1 MKDECASVSTEQDC
15 CVTLVCIWFE
25 CTGLWFKH
33 LTLLH
38 CILTDSSVSGFSVQ
52 LYFHLLS
59 LTVRQSHPFFFIDN
73 RFSEMSKLLFLF
85 FLRTCYCSTTPQ
97 AAPLLSLALQALFF
111 FFFQVGL
118 SFSTCSEKSF
128 NFTSLETVLAL
139 LRIKGGTELN
149 WTELTPSFQLSINSE
164 FSALRH
170 LLKIAAVHR
179 GQRFSQGVEHCMCEK
194 QYFIWYS
201 SDRILVI
208 AHSEL
213 HLTAILIID

>member
-1 MKDECASVSTEQDC
+1 M
-15 CVTLVCIWFE
+15 
-25 CTGLWFKH
+25 
-33 LTLLH
+33 
-38 CILTDSSVSGFSVQ
+38 SS
-52 LYFHLLS
+52 
-59 LTVRQSHPFFFIDN
+59 
-73 RFSEMSKLLFLF
+73 LLFLF
-85 FLRTCYCSTTPQ
+85 FNGHVIAQQHHKQLPSCPWPCRRC
-97 AAPLLSLALQALFF
+97 FF

-179 GQRFSQGVEHCMCEK
+179 GQRFTQGVEHCMCEK